1 MHPVL
6 LFFLI
11 CPVSRNI
18 PSQEETMK
26 VRLKTILLALAVC
39 FSAGSPASSD
49 STAGSSNNNPEYRQ
63 WIQEMKTRERGPFK
77 ELRWFCN
84 DGSIFPPK
92 AYACAEH
99 GGGHQHGSWSDKT
112 RELRDQGYLV
122 ANFLAG
128 YDTDVDIN
136 QPAFLDAYNQLLI
149 EKFLVRVDNGWIL
162 RRALFYRGAIQEE
175 GERDGGRELLLTL
188 AADPNWIGFRYPALR
203 IGTALLP
210 HGEDTASVQKV
221 RQVSASLSE
230 EDKGFKDIRG
240 KIHGTPEASD
250 AKLVRDY
257 AAGISD
263 PALQEKYESLAS
275 DIDLVYQSVPL
286 PVQLNETAE
295 VFTAG
300 PWLQKI
306 LRSAA
311 QQLEK
316 DPSAEHQ
323 YTVTARLLAELRN
336 TLPRIKSASAR
347 LRILDLSLAVE
358 TVNFSASADLREK
371 LPKTTRHQRV
381 ELLKAT
387 VDAAYGTG
395 SINQRGQRELLA
407 SLEELGGSDISLA
420 TYMQTLGY
428 LGRVP
433 GWGTQGLRFQFYESM
448 AKLAEIEPLALLFIQ
463 DQLRGSP
470 LLFYSQILD
479 GLLQDSNRLAGV
491 QHKLFGKEIGVGFR
505 ALNPGLARGVLHATP
520 DLSEH
525 AAFET
530 HGIYLLPET
539 ISELPPVAGIMT
551 AGEGNPL
558 SHVQLLAR
566 NLGIPNVGV
575 DEQLI
580 PSIRKHDGKAVVMA
594 VSPAGLVEL
603 GPDDASWEAVFGKD
617 KQETG
622 AAIRPDL
629 EKLDLSVKNFLNL
642 DGLRADDS
650 GRVVGPKA
658 AKLGELRHAYPDA
671 VAQGVAIP
679 FGVFKET
686 VLDKPYDNTGKTV
699 FEWMVEQYRHIQSMP
714 EDSAGR
720 RDFTEK
726 FRAEVYERIAS
737 AKLDN
742 NFRSGL
748 RKAMADAFG
757 TGHYG
762 VFVRS
767 DTNVEDLAGFTG
779 AGLNLTLPNVIGVD
793 NVIDA
798 IPRVWASPF
807 TARAFAW
814 RQSHMDTP
822 EHVYPAVLLLQS
834 VSNDKSGVMVTQ
846 DIDTGDRNV
855 LSVAVNEGVGG
866 AVDGQSAESLR
877 INTRDGS
884 VDVLAMATA
893 PWRRNPVSS
902 GGVEK
907 VPTSGSDTVLQP
919 DEIRQLIQF
928 AKELPQKFPSITDD
942 EGNPAPADVE
952 FGFLNGKLNL
962 FQLRPFLESK
972 QARGSSYLNNMDKA
986 LAGRLDQTVKMQEI
1000 PR

>member
-1 MHPVL
+1 MKIR
-6 LFFLI
+6 LI
-11 CPVSRNI
+11 
-18 PSQEETMK
+18 
-26 VRLKTILLALAVC
+26 KTILFA
-39 FSAGSPASSD
+39 FGIWISAGAPASSD
-49 STAGSSNNNPEYRQ
+49 NTAAAAGDNTEHRR
-63 WIQEMKTRERGPFK
+63 WINEMKVRERGPFK

-84 DGSIFPPK
+84 DGSILPPRE
-92 AYACAEH
+92 YACVEH

-112 RELRDQGYLV
+112 RKLRDEGYLI
-122 ANFLAG
+122 ANLLAG
-128 YDTDVDIN
+128 YKTDVDIN
-136 QPAFLDAYNQLLI
+136 SPEFLDAYNQLLI
-149 EKFLVRVDNGWIL
+149 EKFLIRMDDGWIW

-175 GERDGGRELLLTL
+175 DERNGGRDLLLTL
-188 AADPNWIGFRYPALR
+188 AADPVWIGFRYPALR
-203 IGTALLP
+203 IGVGLLP

-221 RQVSASLSE
+221 RQFSASLSE

-257 AAGISD
+257 AAGTSD
-263 PALQEKYESLAS
+263 PALRKKYEILAS
-275 DIDLVYQSVPL
+275 DIDRVYQSAPL
-286 PVQLNETAE
+286 PEQLNATAE
-295 VFTAG
+295 VFSAG

-311 QQLEK
+311 QQLNK
-316 DPSAEHQ
+316 DPSADHQ
-323 YTVTARLLAELRN
+323 YAVTAGLLAELRDV
-336 TLPRIKSASAR
+336 LPRIKSAAAR
-347 LRILDLSLAVE
+347 LRILDLGLAVE
-358 TVNFSASADLREK
+358 TVNFSASADLRSR
-371 LPKTTRHQRV
+371 LPKATRHQRV
-381 ELLKAT
+381 EWLKAT
-387 VDAAYGTG
+387 VNAAYGTG
-395 SINQRGQRELLA
+395 SINRRGQGELLA
-407 SLEELGGSDISLA
+407 SLDSLAGSSISLA
-420 TYMQTLGY
+420 DYMKTLGY

-448 AKLAEIEPLALLFIQ
+448 DKLAEIEPLALLFIQ

-479 GLLQDSNRLAGV
+479 GLLQDANRLAGV
-491 QHKLFGKEIGVGFR
+491 EHKLFGKEIGVGFR

-520 DLSEH
+520 DLDEH
-525 AAFET
+525 AGFEA

-575 DEQLI
+575 DEELI
-580 PSIRKHDGKAVVMA
+580 PSIRKHDGQAVVMA

-603 GPDDASWEAVFGKD
+603 GPDGANWDAVFGKD
-617 KQETG
+617 NQAG
-622 AAIRPDL
+622 AAVIRPDL
-629 EKLDLSVKNFLNL
+629 EKLDLSVKDFLNL
-642 DGLRADDS
+642 DMLRADDS

-679 FGVFKET
+679 FGVFRET
-686 VLDKPYDNTGKTV
+686 VLDKPYDGTGKTV
-699 FEWMVEQYRHIQSMP
+699 FEWMVEQYRKMQTMP
-714 EDSAGR
+714 EDSTQR
-720 RDFTEK
+720 LEFTER
-726 FRAEVYERIAS
+726 FRAEVYKRIAS
-737 AKLDN
+737 AKLDDT
-742 NFRSGL
+742 FRSGL
-748 RKAMADAFG
+748 RKAMNQAFG
-757 TGHYG
+757 TGSYG

-793 NVIDA
+793 NVINA

-846 DIDTGDRNV
+846 DIDTGDRAV

-877 INTRDGS
+877 IDMRDGS
-884 VDVLAMATA
+884 VRVLAMATA
-893 PWRRNPVSS
+893 PWRRNPIAS

-919 DEIRQLIQF
+919 GEIRQLIQF

-942 EGNPAPADVE
+942 EGKPAPADVE
-952 FGFLNGKLNL
+952 FGFLNGKLHL

-972 QARGSSYLNNMDKA
+972 QARGSSYLNSMDKA
-986 LAGRLDQTVKMQEI
+986 LAGRLDQNVTMQEI

>member
-1 MHPVL
+1 
-6 LFFLI
+6 
-11 CPVSRNI
+11 
-18 PSQEETMK
+18 MK
-26 VRLKTILLALAVC
+26 VRLLTILFALAVC
-39 FSAGSPASSD
+39 FSAASPASSD
-49 STAGSSNNNPEYRQ
+49 NVAGSSSNDPEYRQ
-63 WIQEMKTRERGPFK
+63 WIREMKTLERGPFR

-92 AYACAEH
+92 PYACAEH
-99 GGGHQHGSWSDKT
+99 GGGYQHGSWNDRT
-112 RELRDQGYLV
+112 RELRDQGYLI
-122 ANFLAG
+122 ANILAG
-128 YDTDVDIN
+128 YDTDVAIN
-136 QPAFLDAYNQLLI
+136 QPEFLDAYNQLLI
-149 EKFLVRVDNGWIL
+149 EKFLVRVDNGWIW

-175 GERDGGRELLLTL
+175 DERKGGRKLLLTL

-210 HGEDTASVQKV
+210 HGEDTSSVQKV

-230 EDKGFKDIRG
+230 EDPGFKDIRG

-250 AKLVRDY
+250 ATLVRAY
-257 AAGISD
+257 AAGVSD
-263 PALQEKYESLAS
+263 PALKEKYDSLAS

-286 PVQLNETAE
+286 PEQLNETAE

-300 PWLQKI
+300 PWLQNI

-311 QQLEK
+311 QQLGK
-316 DPSAEHQ
+316 NPSAEHQ
-323 YTVTARLLAELRN
+323 YTVTARLLADLRDA
-336 TLPRIKSASAR
+336 LPRIKSASAR

-358 TVNFSASADLREK
+358 TANFSASADLRER

-381 ELLKAT
+381 ELLKAA

-395 SINQRGQRELLA
+395 SINERGHRELRA
-407 SLEELGGSDISLA
+407 SLDELSAPDISLA
-420 TYMQTLGY
+420 AYMQTLGY

-448 AKLAEIEPLALLFIQ
+448 AKLAEIEPLAMLFIQ

-479 GLLQDSNRLAGV
+479 GLLQDANRLAGV

-505 ALNPGLARGVLHATP
+505 ALNPGLARGILHATP
-520 DLSEH
+520 DLNEH
-525 AAFET
+525 AAFEP

-575 DEQLI
+575 DEELI
-580 PSIRKHDGKAVVMA
+580 PSIRKHDGEAVVMA

-603 GPDDASWEAVFGKD
+603 GPDDARWDAIFGKD

-629 EKLDLSVKNFLNL
+629 EKLDLSVRDFLNL

-658 AKLGELRHAYPDA
+658 AKLGELRHSYPEA

-699 FEWMVEQYRHIQSMP
+699 FEWMVEQYRHIQAMP
-714 EDSAGR
+714 EDSASR

-737 AKLDN
+737 AKLDDR
-742 NFRSGL
+742 FKSKL

-757 TGHYG
+757 TGEYG

-779 AGLNLTLPNVIGVD
+779 AGLNLTLPNVVGVD

-798 IPRVWASPF
+798 IPQVWASPF

-822 EHVYPAVLLLQS
+822 EHVYPAVLLLRS
-834 VSNDKSGVMVTQ
+834 VPNDKSGVMVTQ
-846 DIDTGDRNV
+846 DIDTGNRDV
-855 LSVAVNEGVGG
+855 ISVAVNEGVGG

-877 INTRDGS
+877 IDTRDGS
-884 VDVLAMATA
+884 VRVLAMATA
-893 PWRRNPVSS
+893 PWRRNPVS
-902 GGVEK
+902 GGGIEK
-907 VPTSGSDTVLQP
+907 VQTSGSDTVLQP
-919 DEIRQLIQF
+919 EEIRQLIQF

-952 FGFLNGKLNL
+952 FGFLNGKLHL

-986 LAGRLDQTVKMQEI
+986 LAGRLDRKVNMQEI
-1000 PR
+1000 PG

>member
-1 MHPVL
+1 
-6 LFFLI
+6 
-11 CPVSRNI
+11 
-18 PSQEETMK
+18 MK
-26 VRLKTILLALAVC
+26 VRFLIILFALGTC
-39 FSAGSPASSD
+39 ISAGSFASSD
-49 STAGSSNNNPEYRQ
+49 SATGSAKNNPEYRQ
-63 WIQEMKTRERGPFK
+63 WIEEMKTRERGPFK
-77 ELRWFCN
+77 ELRWFCD
-84 DGSIFPPK
+84 DGTILPPK
-92 AYACAEH
+92 AYACAKH
-99 GGGHQHGSWSDKT
+99 GGGHQRGSWSDKT
-112 RELRDQGYLV
+112 RKLRGEGYLV

-128 YDTDVDIN
+128 YDTDVAIN
-136 QPAFLDAYNQLLI
+136 ETEFLDAYNQLLI

-175 GERDGGRELLLTL
+175 GERDGGRALLLTL

-250 AKLVRDY
+250 AALVREY
-257 AAGISD
+257 ASKVSD
-263 PALQEKYESLAS
+263 PALKEKYEALAG
-275 DIDLVYQSVPL
+275 DIDLVYQAIPL
-286 PVQLNETAE
+286 PAQLREAAE

-323 YTVTARLLAELRN
+323 YTVTANLLAELRD
-336 TLPRIKSASAR
+336 TLPRINTASAR
-347 LRILDLSLAVE
+347 LRILDLGLAVE
-358 TVNFSASADLREK
+358 TVNFSASAGLRAEM
-371 LPKTTRHQRV
+371 PKATRHQRV
-381 ELLKAT
+381 EWLRAA
-387 VDAAYGTG
+387 VSAAYGTG
-395 SINQRGQRELLA
+395 SINQRGHRELNA
-407 SLEELGGSDISLA
+407 SLDELGSSSITLDA
-420 TYMQTLGY
+420 YMNTLGY

-433 GWGTQGLRFQFYESM
+433 GWGTQGLRFQFYGSM
-448 AKLAEIEPLALLFIQ
+448 EKLAAIEPLALLFIQ

-479 GLLQDSNRLAGV
+479 GLLQDANRLAGV
-491 QHKLFGKEIGVGFR
+491 QHRLFGKEIGVGFR
-505 ALNPGLARGVLHATP
+505 ALNPGLARGTLHATP
-520 DLSEH
+520 NLDEH
-525 AAFET
+525 ADFDP

-539 ISELPPVAGIMT
+539 ISELPPIAGIMT

-575 DEQLI
+575 DEDLI
-580 PSIRKHDGKAVVMA
+580 PSIRKHDGQAVVMA

-603 GPDDASWEAVFGKD
+603 GPDGAKWDAVFGKD
-617 KQETG
+617 KQITG

-629 EKLDLSVKNFLNL
+629 NKLDLSVKNFLNL
-642 DGLRADDS
+642 DDLRADDS
-650 GRVVGPKA
+650 GRTVGPKA
-658 AKLGELRHAYPDA
+658 AKLGELRHAYPNA

-679 FGVFKET
+679 FGVFKEA
-686 VLDKPYDNTGKTV
+686 VLDKPYKKTGKTM
-699 FEWMVEQYRHIQSMP
+699 FEWMVEQYRHMQGMP
-714 EDSAGR
+714 EDSPQR
-720 RDFTEK
+720 RAYTEK

-737 AKLDN
+737 SKLDS
-742 NFRSGL
+742 NFRKEL

-757 TGHYG
+757 TGQYG

-793 NVIDA
+793 NVINA

-822 EHVYPAVLLLQS
+822 EHVYPAVLLLRS

-846 DIDTGDRNV
+846 DIDTGDRTI

-866 AVDGQSAESLR
+866 AVDGQSAESIR

-884 VDVLAMATA
+884 VRVLAMATA
-893 PWRRNPVSS
+893 PWRRNPVMS

-919 DEIRQLIQF
+919 GEIKQLIVF

-952 FGFLNGKLNL
+952 FGFLDGKLNL

-986 LAGRLDQTVKMQEI
+986 LEGHLGQKVNMQEI